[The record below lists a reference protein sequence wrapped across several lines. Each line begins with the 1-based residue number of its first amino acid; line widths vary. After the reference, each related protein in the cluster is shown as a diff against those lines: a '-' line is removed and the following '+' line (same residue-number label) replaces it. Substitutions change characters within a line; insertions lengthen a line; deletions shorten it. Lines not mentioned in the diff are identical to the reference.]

1 MSSLSEQIY
10 AELASPE
17 EVAEMLGG
25 VEPTDDIDWPEA
37 LPLRR
42 EMPEGDRY
50 PTDVLPGVLKGAA
63 TRMQESIQAP
73 LALIGQSILGGAVL
87 AVQGHANVSI
97 DGRRF
102 PLSLFLGTIAESGE
116 RKTACDNTALAP
128 HRKREKDLRD
138 ELGPA
143 HADFE
148 AEHAAW
154 KKAREEALSA
164 SKNKTR
170 EAKAQ
175 AIKALGPEP
184 LAPIDPM
191 MIAQEPTYEGLVK
204 SLADGWPSMGLFSD
218 EGGQFLGGHAMNA
231 DNLVKTATGLS
242 DLWQGNPI
250 RRTRSGDG
258 SFVLYGRRVSL
269 HLMFQPILLDLLFG
283 NAILGGQGF
292 NARILATYPAST
304 IGTRLY
310 RAIDLNQDP
319 VMLRYFARVMQIL
332 ESPLP
337 WEDPQDLRRG
347 LKQREIVLSSD
358 AMSLWVLFH
367 DHMERLSAPGAAL
380 EPIKAHAAKAAE
392 QAARLAGILALTE
405 NLDTGVINKPAL
417 EAGIEL
423 VQFYIGEALRLHQG
437 RADDPDIV
445 LAEKVLAWGRAR
457 GGRFGATELYQFG
470 PNAIRDKQTALRI
483 LNLLADHGLARTLPD
498 RCIIDGKSYRH
509 AWEVRP

>member
-1 MSSLSEQIY
+1 MSVSSMSYDEIR
-10 AELASPE
+10 ARLAPNE
-17 EVAEMLGG
+17 
-25 VEPTDDIDWPEA
+25 EPTDGEDWPEA

-50 PTDVLPGVLKGAA
+50 PLDVLPGVLKGAA
-63 TRMQESIQAP
+63 MRMHESIQAP

-116 RKTACDNTALAP
+116 RKTACDNAALAP
-128 HRKREKDLRD
+128 HRKREKDLKD
-138 ELGPA
+138 ELGLER
-143 HADFE
+143 ADYD

-164 SKNKTR
+164 NKHKTR

-175 AIKALGPEP
+175 ALKAIGPEP

-269 HLMFQPILLDLLFG
+269 HLMFQPVLLDLLFG

-292 NARILATYPAST
+292 NARILAAYPAST

-319 VMLRYFARVMQIL
+319 VMLRYFAHMMQIL
-332 ESPLP
+332 ETPLP

-347 LKQREIVLSSD
+347 LKQREIVLAPD
-358 AMSLWVLFH
+358 AMPAWIRFH

-392 QAARLAGILALTE
+392 QAARLAGILAMTE
-405 NLDTGVINKPAL
+405 NLDTGVISKSAMH
-417 EAGIEL
+417 AGIKL
-423 VQFYIGEALRLHQG
+423 IQFYVNEALRLHQG

-445 LAEKVLAWGRAR
+445 LAEKVLAWGQAR

-498 RCIIDGKSYRH
+498 GCVIDGKSYKH